1 MPIRRKIAPRLTSA
15 MPKEDMINELNKS
28 LIEIYEDINIME
40 NKLSLYL
47 NMLQD
52 SQSGSLGSLRLT
64 KKATSDKTEDK
75 YQLLGKGDKGW
86 IMVVDDIEPLT
97 EAETTSMEIGVK
109 NVDTEKPKYA
119 RRTK

>member
-1 MPIRRKIAPRLTSA
+1 MPIRRKISPRLTSS
-15 MPKEDMINELNKS
+15 MSKEDLVNELNKA
-28 LIEIYEDINIME
+28 LIEMYEDINIME

-52 SQSGSLGSLRLT
+52 SQSGTLGSLRLT

-86 IMVVDDIEPLT
+86 VKVADDLVALTIE
-97 EAETTSMEIGVK
+97 EGADMDVGIK
-109 NVDTEKPKYA
+109 DIDTEKPKYA
-119 RRTK
+119 QRTK